1 VKKLINLD
9 LQGNQPIL
17 ISHYPTVTAQPDVAA
32 FASAAGPTH
41 QHFEAGSDRKFMLR
55 TKKNSRSADV
65 HTTSISDNRITLAL
79 TPFILDRQPQ
89 RETLWAKGVVIA
101 AATLC
106 YGRYFWAA

>member
-32 FASAAGPTH
+32 FASTAGPTH

-55 TKKNSRSADV
+55 TKKNSRSADID
-65 HTTSISDNRITLAL
+65 TTSISDNRITLAP
-79 TPFILDRQPQ
+79 TPFILDRQLQ
-89 RETLWAKGVVIA
+89 RETLRTKWVMIA
-101 AATLC
+101 EVAL
-106 YGRYFWAA
+106 R